1 MSPDVHALTGAYVL
15 DAVPELER
23 AAFERHLAECDAC
36 AQEVRE
42 LRETATRLGQTA
54 AAEPPPELRSRV
66 LARIS
71 EVRQL
76 PPEQPPAGQRSPGR
90 TRLTLWLSSSAAALL
105 LVVATVLG
113 VLLIRDRGALDDAR
127 QSAASLSSLLD
138 AGDAKAAA
146 AKVGPGG
153 SALVVTSR
161 TQNRGLILA
170 SGLAEPPSGHV
181 YEAWLRD
188 STGEMHPAGLL
199 PGSGLTRLDLNDV
212 STANGVGLT
221 VEPAGGSPTP
231 TTDPVMLVD
240 LPV

>member
-54 AAEPPPELRSRV
+54 TAEPPPGLRSAV

-76 PPEQPPAGQRSPGR
+76 PPEQPPGGQRSPGR
-90 TRLTLWLSSSAAALL
+90 ARLTLWLTSSAAAVL

-113 VLLIRDRGALDDAR
+113 VLLVRERGALDDAR
-127 QSAASLSSLLD
+127 QSATSLSSILD
-138 AGDAKAAA
+138 AGDVKASA
-146 AKVGPGG
+146 AKVDSGG

-161 TQNRGLILA
+161 AQNRGLILA

-181 YEAWLRD
+181 YQAWLRD
-188 STGEMHPAGLL
+188 STGDMHPAGLL
-199 PGSGLTRLDLNDV
+199 PGAGTARLDLNDV
-212 STANGVGLT
+212 NTANGVGLT
-221 VEPAGGSPTP
+221 VEPAGGSPAP
-231 TTDPVMLVD
+231 TTGPVMLVD